1 MSITVLT
8 IEDQPEIRR
17 LIRMTLEFKGFRV
30 LQAGDGESGIA
41 LARAEKPDLILL
53 DVMMPGM
60 SGLEA
65 GRALTADPLLSA
77 TPVVMLSP
85 LGTADDRSSG
95 LLTGVRAYL
104 VKPFSPWELLDLVE
118 KLTERAPAGA

>member
-1 MSITVLT
+1 
-8 IEDQPEIRR
+8 
-17 LIRMTLEFKGFRV
+17 MTLEFKGFRV